1 MIKMLIDK
9 FNSMEEKVKKIMHN
23 GFIFSFI
30 VCMISMVLL
39 ITYELNSNLDLYYA
53 GLSVFRLSL
62 FFAVE
67 FFICGIAIDTIKKQ
81 IC

>member
-1 MIKMLIDK
+1 MIKMLRDK
-9 FNSMEEKVKKIMHN
+9 FNSMEEKVRKTMKY
-23 GFIFSFI
+23 GFIFSFA
-30 VCMISMVLL
+30 VCMVSMALL
-39 ITYELNSNLDLYYA
+39 ISYELNANLELYYI

-67 FFICGIAIDTIKKQ
+67 FLICALAIDTIKKQ

>member
-1 MIKMLIDK
+1 MIRVLVDK
-9 FNSMEEKVKKIMHN
+9 FRSMEEKVKKIMN
-23 GFIFSFI
+23 YGFLFSFI
-30 VCMISMVLL
+30 VCMISIGLL
-39 ITYELNSNLDLYYA
+39 IAYELNSNIELYYV

-67 FFICGIAIDTIKKQ
+67 FLICALAIDTIKKQ

>member
-1 MIKMLIDK
+1 MIKLLKDK
-9 FNSMEEKVKKIMHN
+9 FNNMDDKVKRVMHY

-39 ITYELNSNLDLYYA
+39 ITYEINANLQAYYI

-67 FFICGIAIDTIKKQ
+67 FIISALAIDTIKKQ